1 MTTTIAHV
9 KGAAD
14 AANRMISDGLEI
26 RVQQQNGG
34 CTLYLAD
41 IGLSTVRKSLVHG
54 TKSEC
59 WQYLHALIEG
69 MELGRREEDG
79 EHRKDGR

>member
-14 AANRMISDGLEI
+14 AANRMIADGLEI

-34 CTLYLAD
+34 CTLYLAE
-41 IGLSTVRKSLVHG
+41 IGLSTVRESLTHG

-59 WQYLHALIEG
+59 WEYLYAFIRG
-69 MELGRREEDG
+69 MELGRR
-79 EHRKDGR
+79 